1 MANFA
6 QIFLIVLATG
16 VSLTVSSKCPE
27 NGNWTLLTASKCIRL
42 LPLALPGGP
51 AGNLKPTALPGGPG
65 TKQNPLPGGPGAK
78 LNALPGGPAASLKQT
93 ADMAVSACSNS
104 GMGPI
109 LKKLAG
115 RRLNLTDSSTNS
127 TLLSIQSAQE
137 GQALVDYFK
146 EFSKNSS
153 NQAFF
158 GGAWI
163 DVKMAVTSEFINWE
177 KGYPTSNVSNN
188 CIVMNINGSAV
199 GQLRDVPCQERNLVW
214 CETPANQTLDDVVAN
229 LKQEIA
235 ELKEKP
241 FPTGYVYMQHANQ
254 PPPSSLWPKMKWV
267 EVTDT
272 NSTSLNATSTENSN
286 GNMVTTT
293 TTTPTTSGY
302 PGTNVNGV
310 PTATTA
316 TPTTSGSRG
325 MKVRKTRDAEDEDL
339 TPAFAKGRIWKA
351 TR

>member
-16 VSLTVSSKCPE
+16 VSLTGKIICRIASNLVPINLKSLVYLIFSVSSKCPE

-241 FPTGYVYMQHANQ
+241 CKFSKEIGCELILHFLGFIFPCRTRFLYGKHLSQIC
-254 PPPSSLWPKMKWV
+254 SC
-267 EVTDT
+267 T
-272 NSTSLNATSTENSN
+272 NSLSKFNSLSICQNLSQT
-286 GNMVTTT
+286 MF
-293 TTTPTTSGY
+293 
-302 PGTNVNGV
+302 
-310 PTATTA
+310 
-316 TPTTSGSRG
+316 R
-325 MKVRKTRDAEDEDL
+325 VR
-339 TPAFAKGRIWKA
+339 F
-351 TR
+351 